1 MSPIIYFFAETMSP
15 KHYWWRFW
23 TWKSFSCT
31 SIIRRMHRRWICFL
45 SNLHVTGFS
54 SWRITSMIHSY
65 LLCVC
70 VHVWSSAFFS
80 AMYSFISPGCWQ
92 KTLVVP
98 MSRQVWEAVAPPE
111 GALLEDNCVVVS
123 AEGDCNSNMAGRAG
137 PQPVI
142 DLGICQCLDAITVRS
157 SC

>member
-1 MSPIIYFFAETMSP
+1 MPVIHWNCLLCLSPNSGQGLLFGGQRQNSRWQMCRVALPQPGADGHWGRKVFGVA
-15 KHYWWRFW
+15 WW
-23 TWKSFSCT
+23 
-31 SIIRRMHRRWICFL
+31 
-45 SNLHVTGFS
+45 G
-54 SWRITSMIHSY
+54 
-65 LLCVC
+65 CVC
-70 VHVWSSAFFS
+70 VHVWSSVFFS
-80 AMYSFISPGCWQ
+80 AMYSFISPSCWQ

-123 AEGDCNSNMAGRAG
+123 AEGDCNSNMAGSAG

>member
-1 MSPIIYFFAETMSP
+1 MVNGKILVGKCAVWRSPSQAPTDIEAGKCSV
-15 KHYWWRFW
+15 
-23 TWKSFSCT
+23 S
-31 SIIRRMHRRWICFL
+31 L
-45 SNLHVTGFS
+45 GGV
-54 SWRITSMIHSY
+54 
-65 LLCVC
+65 VC
-70 VHVWSSAFFS
+70 VHVWSSVFFS
-80 AMYSFISPGCWQ
+80 AMYSFISPSCWQ

-142 DLGICQCLDAITVRS
+142 DLGICQCLDAIAVRS